1 MYGPV
6 QYGPCARGGYC
17 PHDRRATARVLR
29 LAARGRNSSFTRRPI
44 TSCPRDRHPEQRFF
58 FIGKLPIVN
67 WLPKMVAQSAC
78 SLARLGI
85 INLLRRRVTPRL
97 CCSASKRLRTS
108 VSGSIRRPQA
118 NRRWQSKRAQQS
130 HHPERLGAKGLV
142 ERTGR
147 KR

>member
-58 FIGKLPIVN
+58 FLGKLPIVN
-67 WLPKMVAQSAC
+67 WLPKWWRSQR
-78 SLARLGI
+78 ARGEI
-85 INLLRRRVTPRL
+85 GHNKSSTKKITPRL

-130 HHPERLGAKGLV
+130 HYPERPGAKGLV